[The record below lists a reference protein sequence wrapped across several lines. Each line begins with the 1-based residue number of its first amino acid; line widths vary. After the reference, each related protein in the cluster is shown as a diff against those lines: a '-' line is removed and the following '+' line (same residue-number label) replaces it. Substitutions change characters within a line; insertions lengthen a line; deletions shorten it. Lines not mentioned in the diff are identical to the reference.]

1 MQENKQNT
9 RPKAAVTWISIIA
22 VLFLAAIITGVV
34 FLSRSDAD
42 TTGRVRDI
50 FIIVLALESL
60 LIGAALIILVV
71 QLAVL
76 TNIIQNEVRPIL
88 ASTRETAGN
97 IMGTSQFIS
106 KHAVAPI
113 ISVGSFI
120 AGFQRLGAIVGMI
133 KRKK

>member
-1 MQENKQNT
+1 MQENKQNN